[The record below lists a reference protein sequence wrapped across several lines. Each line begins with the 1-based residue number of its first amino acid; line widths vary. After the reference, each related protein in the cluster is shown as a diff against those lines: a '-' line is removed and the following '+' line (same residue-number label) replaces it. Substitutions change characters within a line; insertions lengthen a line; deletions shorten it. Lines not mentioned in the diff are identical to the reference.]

1 LSEIRCG
8 VVGFGL
14 AGRIFHC
21 AVISA
26 TPGLELAAIVERSG
40 GDAAAAYPGT
50 RVFRSLDALLADG
63 EVDVVVLAT
72 PNATHFP
79 FARQCLQAG
88 KHVVIDKPFTV
99 SSEEAADLIAL
110 ASERGRLLTVYHN
123 RRWDG
128 DLLTVQRLLAT
139 SALGRM
145 IAFESRFD
153 RFRPQRNTH
162 AWREHGRGAG
172 ILYDLGPHLIDQA
185 LTLFGA
191 PAAVYAEIRAERPG
205 GDADDAF
212 DLRLYYSGLAVS
224 LHASCLSPLPMT
236 RFLLRGTEASY
247 RKLGLDPQEDRLR
260 AGDLFHTEPWGVEPE
275 SAWGALTYS
284 ESDGAVRTQPVP
296 TEAGDY
302 RGFYANLRE
311 ALAGRAP
318 LAVSP
323 VDAWRTIRLLEL
335 ARESAAGRCA
345 VDCHW
350 SQEPHYAFH
359 A

>member
-1 LSEIRCG
+1 LTEVRCG

-14 AGRIFHC
+14 AGRIFHS

-26 TPGLELAAIVERSG
+26 TPGLRLAAIVERTG
-40 GDAAAAYPGT
+40 GDAAEAYPGA
-50 RVFRSLDALLADG
+50 RVFRSIDALLADG
-63 EVDVVVLAT
+63 EVDLVALAT

-79 FARQCLQAG
+79 FARQCLEAG

-99 SSEEAADLIAL
+99 SSEEAAALIAL
-110 ASERGRLLTVYHN
+110 ASERRRLVTVYHN

-128 DLLTVQRLLAT
+128 DFLTVQGLLA
-139 SALGRM
+139 SGALGRVA
-145 IAFESRFD
+145 AFESRFD
-153 RFRPQRNTH
+153 RFRPQRNPH
-162 AWREHGRGAG
+162 AWREHGPGAG

-185 LTLFGA
+185 LALFGA
-191 PAAVYAEIRAERPG
+191 PAAIYADIRAERPG

-224 LHASCLSPLPMT
+224 LHASCLSPLPAT
-236 RFLLRGTEASY
+236 RFVLRGTEASY

-260 AGDLFHTEPWGVEPE
+260 AGDLFHTEPWGMEPE
-275 SAWGALTYS
+275 SAWGTLTYS
-284 ESDGAVRTQPVP
+284 APDGAVRTRPVP

-302 RGFYANLRE
+302 RGFYANVRE

-323 VDAWRTIRLLEL
+323 VDGWRTMRLIEL
-335 ARESAAGRCA
+335 ARASAADRRA
-345 VDCHW
+345 VECDW
-350 SQEPHYAFH
+350 SGEPQSSFPG
-359 A
+359 